1 MTEAS
6 SVDPSKYLKCQ
17 QKLCDLVLEL
27 KLNVDENTKVKIL
40 IQGQKTKEYKQ
51 ENISKG
57 YMSDWEKD
65 RLKWEERKQWCL
77 RKKEVRIG
85 EGSQNCCKCYVKDKQ
100 IAKIK
105 NILLDVATT
114 LHLP

>member
-1 MTEAS
+1 M
-6 SVDPSKYLKCQ
+6 DPSKYLKCQ

-57 YMSDWEKD
+57 YMSD
-65 RLKWEERKQWCL
+65 
-77 RKKEVRIG
+77 
-85 EGSQNCCKCYVKDKQ
+85 
-100 IAKIK
+100 
-105 NILLDVATT
+105 
-114 LHLP
+114 